1 MLKIAAFKRG
11 KPVKNI
17 SVKKIRGL
25 MSRSSM
31 VWVDVERGSRKDF
44 DFISKT
50 FKLHPLT
57 VEDMRNSN
65 SLPKI
70 DIVGK
75 EYTMV
80 IFHEVY
86 YDRQVKK
93 IRMSEVDFCIGKN
106 FIITVHQVASASI
119 ESVRRKFMSGIYPDV
134 SPDRVMHGVMDSEV
148 EGYVTMMDQLDSEI
162 EHLENRLLKGRT
174 DGILGILSD
183 HRREV
188 TELRKIVGPQR
199 EIISKIYHG
208 ESPIV
213 SEGML
218 FYFRDIS
225 DNMFRFYSSLESH
238 RDAVTSAFE
247 TYTSIQSNNIN
258 KVLKQLSIISTVFL
272 PMSFVAGIYGTNF
285 QFVPGLSHSYGFY
298 VMLLLLLV
306 IGTGMYTYFKRKY
319 K

>member
-1 MLKIAAFKRG
+1 MLKIAAFRKG
-11 KPVKNI
+11 KPVKDI
-17 SVKKIRGL
+17 SVKNIRGL
-25 MSRSSM
+25 MSGNGT
-31 VWVDVERGSRKDF
+31 VWVDIERGNKKDF
-44 DFISKT
+44 EFVAST

-57 VEDMRNSN
+57 IEDMRNSN

-70 DIVGK
+70 DIVGN

-86 YDRQVKK
+86 YDKHVKK

-106 FIITVHQVASASI
+106 FIITVHPTASASI
-119 ESVRRKFMSGIYPDV
+119 DETRRRLMTGRYSDLAPDK
-134 SPDRVMHGVMDSEV
+134 VMYDIMDFEV
-148 EGYVTMMDQLDSEI
+148 EGYMSMMSQLDSEI
-162 EHLENRLLKGRT
+162 ENLENRLLRGRT
-174 DGILGILSD
+174 DGILSVLSD

-188 TELRKIVGPQR
+188 TQLRKIVGPQR
-199 EIISKIYHG
+199 EIINKLSHG
-208 ESPIV
+208 ESPMV

-225 DNMFRFYSSLESH
+225 DTMFRFYTSLESH

-285 QFVPGLSHSYGFY
+285 EFVPGLSHSYGFY
-298 VMLLLLLV
+298 MMLALLLV
-306 IGTGMYTYFKRKY
+306 IGASMYAYFKKKY
-319 K
+319 R